1 MKRTIYNK
9 FDKQL
14 IAKLPVVKYS
24 GRIITILS
32 EGEAERAVDYLLSQP
47 IIGIDSETRPAF
59 RKGHTYKVS
68 LLQVATQD
76 ICFLFR
82 LNFIGLPPCLIR
94 LLENKQVPMV
104 GLSLQNDLRAL
115 HERAPFKPGRFI
127 DLQQMVGKVG
137 IQDMSLQKLYA
148 NLFHQ
153 RICKRQRLSNWEA
166 DVLTEKQKEY
176 AAIDAWS
183 CILIYDEILSLTE
196 TGDYDYVVVT
206 PELKEKASAEE
217 PVN

>member
-176 AAIDAWS
+176 AAID
-183 CILIYDEILSLTE
+183 LSLIHI
-196 TGDYDYVVVT
+196 
-206 PELKEKASAEE
+206 
-217 PVN
+217 

>member
-183 CILIYDEILSLTE
+183 CILIYDEILSLTA

-217 PVN
+217 SVN

>member
-137 IQDMSLQKLYA
+137 IQDISLQKLYA

-183 CILIYDEILSLTE
+183 CILIYDEILSLTA

>member
-183 CILIYDEILSLTE
+183 CILIYDEILSLTA

-206 PELKEKASAEE
+206 PEPKEKASAEE
-217 PVN
+217 SVN

>member
-14 IAKLPVVKYS
+14 TAKLPVVKYS

-183 CILIYDEILSLTE
+183 CILIYDEILSLTA

>member
-183 CILIYDEILSLTE
+183 CILIYDEILSLTA

>member
-127 DLQQMVGKVG
+127 DLQQVVGKVG

-183 CILIYDEILSLTE
+183 CILIYDEILSLTA

>member
-183 CILIYDEILSLTE
+183 CILIYDEILSLTA

-206 PELKEKASAEE
+206 SEPKEKASAEE
-217 PVN
+217 SVN

>member
-1 MKRTIYNK
+1 
-9 FDKQL
+9 
-14 IAKLPVVKYS
+14 
-24 GRIITILS
+24 
-32 EGEAERAVDYLLSQP
+32 
-47 IIGIDSETRPAF
+47 
-59 RKGHTYKVS
+59 
-68 LLQVATQD
+68 
-76 ICFLFR
+76 
-82 LNFIGLPPCLIR
+82 
-94 LLENKQVPMV
+94 MV

-183 CILIYDEILSLTE
+183 CILIYDEILSLTA